1 MQVETSKLFWFFI
14 SNTSTAIQG
23 DAYRLLP
30 IYLEPFCF
38 PKLTSHNKQLY
49 EKLNKYVK
57 LMFELH
63 KTLFNQ
69 NNSFSE
75 FQNKKI
81 FKEINMLDAYIDD
94 TVYKLYDIT
103 DEEKAIIES
112 SV

>member
-1 MQVETSKLFWFFI
+1 
-14 SNTSTAIQG
+14 
-23 DAYRLLP
+23 
-30 IYLEPFCF
+30 
-38 PKLTSHNKQLY
+38 
-49 EKLNKYVK
+49 
-57 LMFELH
+57 MFELH

-103 DEEKAIIES
+103 DEEKTIIES